1 MISVEE
7 IFPERK
13 AAINCSMVKPVISF
27 SIVLGN
33 LSQFGAFAIKTAPE
47 KVVFSSSV
55 TPDLTWPRKRLSLYA
70 LNQLVEVEVMYAV
83 IRTGGK
89 QYRVNPGEIIRVEKL
104 PGEVGAEISFDDVL
118 MVGGEG
124 EPVIGTPAIKDAKV
138 RAKIVMQDKAR
149 KILVFKYKKR
159 TGYRNKR
166 GHRQPF
172 TGVAIQSIDIGAEK
186 KRAEG

>member
-1 MISVEE
+1 
-7 IFPERK
+7 
-13 AAINCSMVKPVISF
+13 
-27 SIVLGN
+27 
-33 LSQFGAFAIKTAPE
+33 
-47 KVVFSSSV
+47 
-55 TPDLTWPRKRLSLYA
+55 
-70 LNQLVEVEVMYAV
+70 
-83 IRTGGK
+83 
-89 QYRVNPGEIIRVEKL
+89 
-104 PGEVGAEISFDDVL
+104 

>member
-1 MISVEE
+1 
-7 IFPERK
+7 
-13 AAINCSMVKPVISF
+13 
-27 SIVLGN
+27 
-33 LSQFGAFAIKTAPE
+33 
-47 KVVFSSSV
+47 
-55 TPDLTWPRKRLSLYA
+55 
-70 LNQLVEVEVMYAV
+70 MYAV